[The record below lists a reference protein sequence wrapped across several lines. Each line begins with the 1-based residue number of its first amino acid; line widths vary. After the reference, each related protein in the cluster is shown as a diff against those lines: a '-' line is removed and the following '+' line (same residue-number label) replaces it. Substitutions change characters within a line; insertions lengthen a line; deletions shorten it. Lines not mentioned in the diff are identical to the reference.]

1 MKKILK
7 TMAVL
12 AITVCV
18 MLSVFAIN
26 VFAAGTSSIAF
37 SKSEL
42 NVGDTLTVTVRYNA
56 TEEMYAAQG
65 LIKYDP
71 KVFQFVSGDNSNSTT
86 AGVVKT
92 VLSSNGKTSLVEN
105 IQFKAIAAGKATF
118 SITDSVYVSDTEQKI
133 TDSGASVQVKDASA
147 SKSSNAN
154 LSYLRTSAGT
164 LSPNFSANTTTYS
177 VTVPNSVTE
186 VLLYIEAQDSKATT
200 AVEGSK
206 TMKVGANTRKVL
218 VTAEDG
224 TVKTYTLNIT
234 RLASNNASSE
244 GTSSDETSSDVSD
257 ETSSDVKE
265 PVAEDKV
272 IVDGVEKYIA
282 EDFSQDLIYEDFA
295 ITSYKYND
303 KEYPAITDGGTTLI
317 YLVDEKGENGEFYR
331 IDKQNNITKFEF
343 ITVGKNMYQ
352 LLTPDESEITD
363 KFVSTT
369 VSIDGQEYDAY
380 QRITDADSD
389 FVFFYAK
396 CLTNTGFYRYDITE
410 KTMQRANGMVIE
422 AVQQET
428 PVDTEPGNIL
438 DNLKNLNTNG
448 KIVAITIVVILLLLL
463 VAIIILIVKLVS
475 STRDDD
481 DDDYYD
487 EDDGDDGSVFQFD
500 SIKITDNEKE

>member
-1 MKKILK
+1 MKKTLK
-7 TMAVL
+7 TTIAL
-12 AITVCV
+12 LITACV
-18 MLSVFAIN
+18 ILSVFTMN

-37 SKSEL
+37 SKNEL
-42 NVGDTLTVTVRYNA
+42 NVGEILTVTVRYNA

-71 KVFQFVSGDNSNSTT
+71 KVFQFVSGDNSNSTS

-105 IQFKAIAAGKATF
+105 LQFKAIAAGKATF
-118 SITDSVYVSDTEQKI
+118 SITDSVYVSETEQKI

-164 LSPNFSANTTTYS
+164 LSPNFSANTTTYT

-186 VLLYIEAQDSKATT
+186 VLLYIEAQDGKATT

-206 TMKVGANTRKVL
+206 TMKVGANTRKVI

-234 RLASNNASSE
+234 RQAAENASSE
-244 GTSSDETSSDVSD
+244 ETSSE
-257 ETSSDVKE
+257 ETNSEIKE

-282 EDFSQDLIYEDFA
+282 EDFSQELIYEGFA
-295 ITSYKYND
+295 VTSHKYND

-317 YLVDEKGENGEFYR
+317 YLVDENGENGEFYR
-331 IDKQNNITKFEF
+331 IDKQNNITKFAF

-352 LLTPDESEITD
+352 LLTPEESEITD
-363 KFVSTT
+363 KYLLTT
-369 VSIDGQEYDAY
+369 VTIEGVEYQAY
-380 QRITDADSD
+380 QRITDADSE
-389 FVFFYAK
+389 FVFFFAK
-396 CLTNTGFYRYDITE
+396 CQTNTGFYRYDIVE
-410 KTMQRANGMVIE
+410 KTMQRANGIIVE
-422 AVQQET
+422 PVEEEPA
-428 PVDTEPGNIL
+428 VDTEPGNIL

-448 KIVAITIVVILLLLL
+448 KIVAITIVAILLLLL
-463 VAIIILIVKLVS
+463 VAIIILIVRMVAS
-475 STRDDD
+475 RREDY

-487 EDDGDDGSVFQFD
+487 EDDEEVFQFD
-500 SIKITDNEKE
+500 SIKVSDKDNE